1 MNRTLFIHLTRW
13 EFNCV
18 KSKIARKACVLPDES
33 INIWLNNFTRIG
45 YVKNHQDIETIR
57 MLRDDSM
64 RQLQI
69 EVTNTRYKKLAYL
82 SYLDKCKVSIFSVA
96 YNV

>member
-1 MNRTLFIHLTRW
+1 MLTRW

-18 KSKIARKACVLPDES
+18 KSKIARKARVLSDES
-33 INIWLNNFTRIG
+33 TNIWLNNFPRISC
-45 YVKNHQDIETIR
+45 VKNHQEEIETIK
-57 MLRDDSM
+57 MLRDNSM

-82 SYLDKCKVSIFSVA
+82 SYLDKCKVSIFFSCLYV
-96 YNV
+96 